1 MSHLSSPDQNASA
14 DKNTTDHTT
23 PIRLA
28 VLASGG
34 PAPGINSVI
43 SAVTIEAINQGWQV
57 FGVKAGFRGLVEDDL
72 EELTLPAVRWIHFRG
87 GAVLGMSRT
96 NPKTS
101 DNLERIVQ
109 TLKRHKIDFLV
120 TIGGDDTA
128 FGASVIAEKMGG
140 KLRCVH
146 VPKTIDNDLP
156 LPPGVP
162 TFGYTTAR
170 QVGVRMVQN
179 LIADAQTTGRWY
191 LVISMG
197 RQAGHLALGI
207 GKAAGA
213 HLSLIPEEFAD
224 KGGTMERFAA
234 ILEGAVIKGR
244 AYGRQWGVAVLG
256 EGLVEVLKPSELEK
270 LPDAGRDAFGH
281 IRLANVA
288 LGEILSEMVTERL
301 ARRGIQVSM
310 REIKLGYE
318 LRCADPVPFDIE
330 YTRDLG
336 YGAVR
341 FLVDGGTNAMVVVEE
356 NKRRFIPFEDM
367 RDPVSGR
374 TRVRNVDTS
383 AESYLVARRYMQRL
397 GRRDFD
403 DQEDIDRLSAA
414 ANCTP
419 EEFVAEFGP
428 LVEHE
433 PLDFGWEDEVR
444 DEIMSAEGDK

>member
-1 MSHLSSPDQNASA
+1 MSQKDA
-14 DKNTTDHTT
+14 TT
-23 PIRLA
+23 RLA

-57 FGVKAGFRGLVEDDL
+57 FGVRDGYRGLVDDEL
-72 EELTLPAVRWIHFRG
+72 EALTLQDVAWIHFRG

-96 NPKTS
+96 NPAKG
-101 DNLERIVQ
+101 DNIERIVR
-109 TLKRHKIDFLV
+109 TLKKHKIDLLV

-128 FGASVIAEKMGG
+128 FGASVIADKMGG
-140 KLRCVH
+140 KLRCAH

-170 QVGVRMVQN
+170 QEGVKMVKH
-179 LIADAQTTGRWY
+179 LIQDAQTTGRWY
-191 LVISMG
+191 LVVTMG

-213 HLSLIPEEFAD
+213 HVTLIPEEFSPDDASID
-224 KGGTMERFAA
+224 RFAT

-244 AYGRQWGVAVLG
+244 AHGRRWGVAVLG

-270 LPDAGRDAFGH
+270 FPDIDAGRDAFGH
-281 IRLANVA
+281 VRLANIN
-288 LGEILSEMVTERL
+288 LGGILSEVVSQRL
-301 ARRGIQVSM
+301 AARGIHTGF

-341 FLVDGGTNAMVVVEE
+341 FLADGGSNSMVVLED
-356 NKRRFIPFEDM
+356 NRRQFIPFERM
-367 RDPVSGR
+367 RDPQTGR
-374 TRVRNVDTS
+374 TIVRNVDVTS
-383 AESYLVARRYMQRL
+383 ESYLVARRYMQRL
-397 GRRDFD
+397 TRKDFD
-403 DQEDIDRLSAA
+403 DPADVERLAEAA
-414 ANCTP
+414 KCSP
-419 EEFVAEFGP
+419 EQFVADFAG
-428 LVEHE
+428 LVDGE
-433 PLDFGWEDEVR
+433 PSSFAWEDEVR
-444 DEIMSAEGDK
+444 DEILDADEEK

>member
-1 MSHLSSPDQNASA
+1 MGQIDSSQQGAH
-14 DKNTTDHTT
+14 KGVK
-23 PIRLA
+23 RLA
-28 VLASGG
+28 VLSSGG

-57 FGVKAGFRGLVEDDL
+57 FGVRDGFRGLVDDEL
-72 EELTLPAVRWIHFRG
+72 EALSLQGVQWIHFRG
-87 GAVLGMSRT
+87 GSVLGMSRT
-96 NPKTS
+96 NPARD
-101 DNLERIVQ
+101 DNMQRIVR
-109 TLKRHKIDFLV
+109 TLKKHKIDLLV

-140 KLRCVH
+140 RLRCAH

-170 QVGVRMVQN
+170 QVGVSMVQN

-191 LVISMG
+191 LIVTMG

-213 HLSLIPEEFAD
+213 HLTLIPEEFSEEGATVD
-224 KGGTMERFAA
+224 RFAA

-244 AYGRQWGVAVLG
+244 AYGRHWGVAVLG

-288 LGEILSEMVTERL
+288 LGEILSNQVIQRL
-301 ARRGIQVSM
+301 ARRGIDIDM

-341 FLVDGGTNAMVVVEE
+341 FLADGGTNAMVVIEE
-356 NKRRFIPFEDM
+356 NKRRFVPFEEM
-367 RDPVSGR
+367 RNPDTGR
-374 TRVRNVDTS
+374 TRVRNVDTTS
-383 AESYLVARRYMQRL
+383 ESYLVARRYMQRL

-403 DQEDIDRLSAA
+403 DQVDIERLAQAA
-414 ANCTP
+414 RCTP
-419 EEFVAEFGP
+419 EAFVAEFEP
-428 LVEHE
+428 LVAHE
-433 PLDFGWEDEVR
+433 PLDFGWQDEVR
-444 DEIMSAEGDK
+444 DEIMDAQRD